1 MLATPSTLLYS
12 LVEVSCIIFVQANS
26 NTDVDPERQRR
37 AMEDPDIQ
45 AIMRDP
51 IMQKVL
57 EDLSTNPRTSQVLK

>member
-1 MLATPSTLLYS
+1 M
-12 LVEVSCIIFVQANS
+12 QANS

-57 EDLSTNPRTSQVLK
+57 EDLSTNPRTSQVLR